1 MVTTTPT
8 QPTILAK
15 KVIGTKVVNVTG
27 DDIGKIE
34 DVVLDKSSNSI
45 MFAVVGF
52 DGFFGI
58 NEKFH
63 PVPWSSLNYDRRL
76 QSYVVPYTMEQLRE
90 APVGTIEELT
100 GDLGEEFR
108 DRSYKYYD
116 VPRDW
121 GG

>member
-1 MVTTTPT
+1 MATATPN

-15 KVIGTKVVNVTG
+15 KVIGTKVTNVTG

-34 DVVLDKSSNSI
+34 DVVLDKNSNSI

-52 DGFFGI
+52 NGFLGI

-63 PVPWSSLNYDRRL
+63 PVPWSSLNYDKRL
-76 QSYVVPYTMEQLRE
+76 QSYVVPYTKQQLRE

-100 GDLGEEFR
+100 GDLGEDFR
-108 DRSYKYYD
+108 DRSYKYSD

-121 GG
+121 GA

>member
-1 MVTTTPT
+1 MATATPNR
-8 QPTILAK
+8 PTILAK
-15 KVIGTKVVNVTG
+15 KVIGTKVTNVTG

-34 DVVLDKSSNSI
+34 DVVLDMNSNSI

-52 DGFFGI
+52 DGFLGI

-63 PVPWSSLNYDRRL
+63 PVPWLSLNYDKRL
-76 QSYVVPYTMEQLRE
+76 QSYVVPYTKQQLRE

-100 GDLGEEFR
+100 GDLGEDFR

-121 GG
+121 GA

>member
-1 MVTTTPT
+1 MVTATAH

-15 KVIGTKVVNVTG
+15 KVIGTKVTNPTG
-27 DDIGKIE
+27 DDIGKVE
-34 DVVLDKSSNSI
+34 DVVLDKKSNCI

-52 DGFFGI
+52 DGFLGI

-63 PVPWSSLNYDRRL
+63 PVPWSSLTYDKRL
-76 QSYVVPYTMEQLRE
+76 QAYVVPYTKDQLRE

-100 GDLGEEFR
+100 GDLGPKFR
-108 DRSYKYYD
+108 DRSYEYYD

-121 GG
+121 VV